1 MCNSR
6 GQRRRPMSNGSINK
20 TLVTLTQILDSAVEH
35 GPLTSNPAAGKRR
48 RLKES
53 KPIRRLLEAD
63 DLRELLYAAA
73 ELDRSSRRYRI
84 GRQPRI
90 AVMAKAGLRVT
101 EMCQLRWRDV
111 DVHHKRLVIGEAK
124 HASGCSRLTLQL
136 SFVGA
141 WLYRRNMTIFPS
153 HTVAARPQPPT
164 SFPRDSALPIDAVEF
179 EIAVSAAILDDLQ
192 RRLRAT
198 RWPAEPASEQPWQW
212 GPPVAYARRVVE
224 YWTTAYDWR
233 SSEREIN
240 SFCNYVATLES
251 LDVHFILE
259 RGSGSDPRPLIITH
273 GWPGSIVG
281 FLGVI
286 ERLAHPE
293 RFGGDVADAFTVVCP
308 SIPGYGFSGAPSRP
322 ITPRDVARMWNMLM
336 TEKLGFDTYFAQG
349 GDWGG
354 IVTSR
359 MAYDY
364 PDRLEAI
371 HLNLFAFDQGGSSVG
386 LAGPITGELS
396 DVERDWRRRMAARRD
411 PESGYRTQQ
420 GTKPQALAFGL
431 TDSPVGL
438 GMWILEKFHAWTIPG
453 RRPRSAVQPRSSPG
467 QRDAVLA
474 RGTGSRQLVVHLA
487 P

>member
-1 MCNSR
+1 
-6 GQRRRPMSNGSINK
+6 
-20 TLVTLTQILDSAVEH
+20 
-35 GPLTSNPAAGKRR
+35 
-48 RLKES
+48 
-53 KPIRRLLEAD
+53 
-63 DLRELLYAAA
+63 
-73 ELDRSSRRYRI
+73 
-84 GRQPRI
+84 
-90 AVMAKAGLRVT
+90 
-101 EMCQLRWRDV
+101 
-111 DVHHKRLVIGEAK
+111 
-124 HASGCSRLTLQL
+124 
-136 SFVGA
+136 
-141 WLYRRNMTIFPS
+141 
-153 HTVAARPQPPT
+153 
-164 SFPRDSALPIDAVEF
+164 LPIDAVEF

-198 RWPAEPASEQPWQW
+198 RWPAEPASDQAWQW

-273 GWPGSIVG
+273 GWPGSIVE

-293 RFGGDVADAFTVVCP
+293 RFGGDVGDAFTVVCP

-354 IVTSR
+354 IVTSW

-453 RRPRSAVQPRSSPG
+453 EDRDPPFNLDHLLANVMLYWLAGPAAASWLYISLLDHETRSLPRGERVRVPTAFLFCPNDLMPPPPDEIVRRTYDVFHRTDAERGGHFVAFEQPNLFVADVQT
-467 QRDAVLA
+467 AL
-474 RGTGSRQLVVHLA
+474 RGH
-487 P
+487 